1 MTVEHV
7 AAQVVEVL
15 ARAESLFSTPAEGA
29 AVSGA
34 ADTMGQ
40 AAEASRAIATRTTE
54 LSGKFASAHAELL
67 DATAQR
73 LERATAADAR
83 LADHLGAASQTHGEG
98 GAQAAELR
106 AGAADVPARL
116 APWEQYPAGEL
127 AALKALRHQVAGM
140 QQLLAHHGE
149 EATRL
154 AGEIRTVGYGQ

>member
-1 MTVEHV
+1 
-7 AAQVVEVL
+7 
-15 ARAESLFSTPAEGA
+15 
-29 AVSGA
+29 
-34 ADTMGQ
+34 MGQ

-140 QQLLAHHGE
+140 QQWSPITARRRPVWPVISAPWATGSRKLCTTLSEAAARMPVCEHGW
-149 EATRL
+149 R
-154 AGEIRTVGYGQ
+154 

>member
-29 AVSGA
+29 GGVGGRRARWARRPRPA
-34 ADTMGQ
+34 ARSPHGPRSCP
-40 AAEASRAIATRTTE
+40 ASSPRRMPSFSTRPRNVWNE
-54 LSGKFASAHAELL
+54 
-67 DATAQR
+67 
-73 LERATAADAR
+73 ATAADAR

-116 APWEQYPAGEL
+116 APWE
-127 AALKALRHQVAGM
+127 HS
-140 QQLLAHHGE
+140 
-149 EATRL
+149 
-154 AGEIRTVGYGQ
+154 IRPVSWPR